1 MGMKRVLDDAA
12 LEQVKVLYSLGASKT
27 DIAIRFKCSI
37 TTIATWLETPEVRKK
52 IFNKRVHSDT
62 CKKCLEKLNKHT
74 KCPYCGIL
82 IHDIPCDCPT
92 RYKTQIERIYGI
104 KPSTS

>member
-1 MGMKRVLDDAA
+1 MKRILDEAA
-12 LEQVKVLYSLGASKT
+12 LEQVKVLYTLGVSKT
-27 DIAIRFKCSI
+27 EIAGRFKCSI
-37 TTIATWLETPEVRKK
+37 TTIATWLETPEERKK
-52 IFNKRVHSDT
+52 IFNKRVHSNICT
-62 CKKCLEKLNKHT
+62 KCHERLNNHT

-92 RYKTQIERIYGI
+92 RYKEQIERIYGI